1 MDPQY
6 CKFSVQR
13 TLRKDHQIIVLLFL
27 LTLVL
32 FLNKAT
38 AVCVL
43 APVHWHRQ
51 ERGQIYLCRLVK
63 CPDQVFLL
71 YSSTKSSEMIKRQS
85 KDLIPVGY
93 SNHLLKCSLHNC
105 ISPKKRLEWL
115 MFENKQEVLVRV
127 DGLTQVMTSAR
138 VVETSITVTDNNP
151 YISDYTNIWIFNK

>member
-85 KDLIPVGY
+85 KDLILVGY
-93 SNHLLKCSLHNC
+93 SNHLL
-105 ISPKKRLEWL
+105 
-115 MFENKQEVLVRV
+115 KQEVLVRV

-138 VVETSITVTDNNP
+138 VVETSITVTDNP
-151 YISDYTNIWIFNK
+151 YISDYTNIWIFNEEGTGQ

>member
-27 LTLVL
+27 L
-32 FLNKAT
+32 KQGHCC
-38 AVCVL
+38 VCVL

-93 SNHLLKCSLHNC
+93 SNHLLK
-105 ISPKKRLEWL
+105 
-115 MFENKQEVLVRV
+115 QEVLVRV

>member
-38 AVCVL
+38 AVCVCVL

-85 KDLIPVGY
+85 KDLILVGY
-93 SNHLLKCSLHNC
+93 SNHLL
-105 ISPKKRLEWL
+105 
-115 MFENKQEVLVRV
+115 KQEVLVRV

-138 VVETSITVTDNNP
+138 VVETSITVTDSNP

>member
-38 AVCVL
+38 AVCV
-43 APVHWHRQ
+43 
-51 ERGQIYLCRLVK
+51 YLLQYIGTGKNEDKYTFAVSLNVLN
-63 CPDQVFLL
+63 QVFLL

-85 KDLIPVGY
+85 NDLIPVGY
-93 SNHLLKCSLHNC
+93 SNHLLKCSLHNF
-105 ISPKKRLEWL
+105 ISPKKGW
-115 MFENKQEVLVRV
+115 
-127 DGLTQVMTSAR
+127 
-138 VVETSITVTDNNP
+138 
-151 YISDYTNIWIFNK
+151 SD

>member
-13 TLRKDHQIIVLLFL
+13 MLRKNHQITVLLFL

-38 AVCVL
+38 AVCVCVL

-85 KDLIPVGY
+85 KDLILVGY
-93 SNHLLKCSLHNC
+93 SNHLL
-105 ISPKKRLEWL
+105 
-115 MFENKQEVLVRV
+115 KQEVLVRV

>member
-13 TLRKDHQIIVLLFL
+13 TLRKDHQIIMLLFL

-38 AVCVL
+38 AVCVCVL

-105 ISPKKRLEWL
+105 ISTKKGWSDWCLKINRKSSSESMAWL
-115 MFENKQEVLVRV
+115 RWWLPL
-127 DGLTQVMTSAR
+127 GL
-138 VVETSITVTDNNP
+138 
-151 YISDYTNIWIFNK
+151 

>member
-38 AVCVL
+38 AVCVCVL

-93 SNHLLKCSLHNC
+93 SNHLLK
-105 ISPKKRLEWL
+105 
-115 MFENKQEVLVRV
+115 QEVLVRV

>member
-13 TLRKDHQIIVLLFL
+13 TLRKDHQIIMLLFL

-93 SNHLLKCSLHNC
+93 SNHLLKCSLHNF
-105 ISPKKRLEWL
+105 ISPKKGLSDWCLKINRNSSSESMAWL
-115 MFENKQEVLVRV
+115 RWWLPL
-127 DGLTQVMTSAR
+127 GL
-138 VVETSITVTDNNP
+138 
-151 YISDYTNIWIFNK
+151 

>member
-1 MDPQY
+1 M
-6 CKFSVQR
+6 
-13 TLRKDHQIIVLLFL
+13 LRKNHQITVLLFL

-38 AVCVL
+38 AVCVCVL

-105 ISPKKRLEWL
+105 ISTKKGWRKKGL

-138 VVETSITVTDNNP
+138 VLETSITVTDNNP